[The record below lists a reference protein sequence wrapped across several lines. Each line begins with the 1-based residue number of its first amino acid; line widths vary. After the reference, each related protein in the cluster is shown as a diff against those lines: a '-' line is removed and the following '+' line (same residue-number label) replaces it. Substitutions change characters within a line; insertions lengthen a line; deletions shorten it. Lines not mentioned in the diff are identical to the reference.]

1 MTRIELIEVKV
12 ERKSANFDLVDV
24 ILDAIRI
31 NREEVLDG
39 DILAISSKFVAMAE
53 NRVVNLSK
61 VQLTER
67 GKRLSRELGIAPPL
81 AELVEQEA
89 DLVFSGVEG
98 LALAVKDHVL
108 TPNAGIDRTN
118 VFPNHVILFPRHPFE
133 SAKSIRSAILKGVN
147 RSVGVVLTDS
157 RLMPTRLG
165 TTGVA
170 IAVAGIQASKDERGR
185 KDLFGNILRVTQ
197 RAIADDISSAA
208 QLLMGEADE
217 GIPLVIVRGSG
228 IEISDREAKR
238 DGMSVDYKDCIYVRG
253 LTDSFLIKRLEGLA

>member
-12 ERKSANFDLVDV
+12 ERKSPNFNLVDV
-24 ILDAIRI
+24 ILRAIET
-31 NREEVLDG
+31 NGEEIHDG
-39 DILAISSKFVAMAE
+39 DILAISSKFVAMSE
-53 NRVVNLSK
+53 NRVVNLSN
-61 VQLTER
+61 VELTDR
-67 GKRLSRELGIAPPL
+67 GKRLSHELGIDPQL
-81 AELVEQEA
+81 AELVAQEA

-98 LALAVKDHVL
+98 LALAVKDKVL

-118 VFPNHVILFPRHPFE
+118 VFPNHAILLPKHPFE
-133 SAKSIRSAILKGVN
+133 SAKFIRSAILKVAN

-170 IAVAGIQASKDERGR
+170 IGVAGIQASKDERGR

-217 GIPLVIVRGSG
+217 GVPLVIVRGTG
-228 IEISDREAKR
+228 IELSDQGVKR
-238 DGMSVDYKDCIYVRG
+238 NRMSVDYKDCIYVKG
-253 LTDSFLIKRLEGLA
+253 LTDSNLIKRLEG